1 MTHVK
6 RLGHV
11 WSRTA
16 ALAILAALLAAG
28 VAACGSSNSSG
39 GTSSGG
45 STTAAKA
52 SITVGL
58 ITKTDTNPFFVK
70 MKDGAQKAAAQA
82 GVKLITAAGK
92 YDGDNASQVTAINNM
107 ISAGAKGI
115 LLVPSDTKAIVPTVE
130 KARKQGIKVIT
141 LDTPLDPQSAADALF
156 ATDNFAAGK
165 LIGQYAKVAMKG
177 KKPVIAMMDL
187 NPGITVGDLRHNGFL
202 SGFGIPKKSP
212 DIVCTQ
218 FTQGDQAKGQAA
230 MENCLQK
237 NPNINLVY
245 SINEPSGLG
254 AYNAMQKAGKAKGVV
269 LVSVDGGCTGVQGVK
284 DGKIAA
290 TSQQYPLKM
299 ASQGVQAIV
308 DSVRNSKK
316 VSGYHDTGVNLIT
329 AKPMAGVTSKDV
341 QFGQQNCWG

>member
-1 MTHVK
+1 MMQAK
-6 RLGHV
+6 RFGR
-11 WSRTA
+11 WTT
-16 ALAILAALLAAG
+16 ALALIAAMLLALS
-28 VAACGSSNSSG
+28 ACGSSDNSSSTG
-39 GTSSGG
+39 GGSSSGE
-45 STTAAKA
+45 K
-52 SITVGL
+52 ITVGL

-70 MKDGAQKAAAQA
+70 MKDGAQKAASKA
-82 GVKLITAAGK
+82 GVKLMTAAGK

-141 LDTPLDPQSAADALF
+141 LDTPLEPQSAADALY
-156 ATDNFAAGK
+156 ATNNFNAGK
-165 LIGQYAKVAMKG
+165 LIGQYAKVAMQG

-212 DIVCTQ
+212 EIVCTQ

-254 AYNAMQKAGKAKGVV
+254 AYNALQKAGKKAL
-269 LVSVDGGCTGVQGVK
+269 LVSVDGGCTGVQAVK
-284 DGKIAA
+284 AGKIAA

-299 ASQGVQAIV
+299 ASEGVQAVV
-308 DSVRNSKK
+308 DAVNSDKK
-316 VSGYHDTGVNLIT
+316 VSGYHDTGVNLI
-329 AKPMAGVTSKDV
+329 AQKSVSDVPSKDV
-341 QFGQQNCWG
+341 QFGLDNCWG

>member
-1 MTHVK
+1 MAL
-6 RLGHV
+6 RP
-11 WSRTA
+11 SRVGTRRTGWA
-16 ALAILAALLAAG
+16 VGLAVLALVA
-28 VAACGSSNSSG
+28 AACGSSSSP
-39 GTSSGG
+39 GG
-45 STTAAKA
+45 SGSSA
-52 SITVGL
+52 SGAITIGL

-70 MKDGAQKAAAQA
+70 MKDGAQKEATKM
-82 GVKLITAAGK
+82 GVKLMTAAGK

-107 ISAGAKGI
+107 MAAGAKGI

-130 KARKQGIKVIT
+130 KARKAGVVVIT

-156 ATDNFAAGK
+156 ATNNLDAGK
-165 LIGQYAKVAMKG
+165 LIGEYAKAAMAG
-177 KKPVIAMMDL
+177 KTAVIAMMDL

-202 SGFGIPKKSP
+202 QGFGIPTNSP
-212 DIVCTQ
+212 QIVCSQ
-218 FTQGDQAKGQAA
+218 YTQGDQAKGQAA

-254 AYNAMQKAGKAKGVV
+254 AYNALQKAGKAQQAMI
-269 LVSVDGGCTGVQGVK
+269 VSVDGGCTGVQAVK

-299 ASQGVQAIV
+299 ASEGVDAIV
-308 DSVRNSKK
+308 NWVRNGKK

-329 AKPMAGVTSKDV
+329 AKPMSGVPSKDV
-341 QFGQQNCWG
+341 QFGLDNCWG

>member
-1 MTHVK
+1 M
-6 RLGHV
+6 RP
-11 WSRTA
+11 SRWGIGLTA
-16 ALAILAALLAAG
+16 VLAVALSV
-28 VAACGSSNSSG
+28 VAASSARPQA
-39 GTSSGG
+39 TI
-45 STTAAKA
+45 K
-52 SITVGL
+52 VGL

-70 MKDGAQKAAAQA
+70 MKEGAQKAAAKDN
-82 GVKLITAAGK
+82 VKLMTAAGK

-107 ISAGAKGI
+107 VAAGAKGI
-115 LLVPSDTKAIVPTVE
+115 LLVPSNTTAIVPVVK
-130 KARKQGIKVIT
+130 KARDQGVKVIT
-141 LDTPLDPQSAADALF
+141 LDTPLQPQNAADALF
-156 ATDNFAAGK
+156 ATNNFTAGK
-165 LIGQYAKVAMKG
+165 LIGEYAKKAMEG

-202 SGFGIPKKSP
+202 AGFGIPKKSP

-218 FTQGDQAKGQAA
+218 YTQGDLAKGQTA

-254 AYNAMQKAGKAKGVV
+254 AWNALHKAGKTAL
-269 LVSVDGGCTGVQGVK
+269 LVSVDGGCTGVRAVR

-299 ASQGVQAIV
+299 ASEGVQAIANV
-308 DSVRNSKK
+308 VRNKGQ

-329 AKPMAGVTSKDV
+329 AKPMPGVPSKDV
-341 QFGQQNCWG
+341 KFGLANCWG

>member
-1 MTHVK
+1 MAL
-6 RLGHV
+6 RP
-11 WSRTA
+11 SRVGTRRTGWA
-16 ALAILAALLAAG
+16 VGLAVLALVA
-28 VAACGSSNSSG
+28 AACGSSSSP
-39 GTSSGG
+39 GG
-45 STTAAKA
+45 SGSSPGGA
-52 SITVGL
+52 ITIGL

-70 MKDGAQKAAAQA
+70 MKDGAQKEATKM
-82 GVKLITAAGK
+82 GVKLMTAAGK

-107 ISAGAKGI
+107 MAAGAKGI

-130 KARKQGIKVIT
+130 KARKAGVVVIT

-156 ATDNFAAGK
+156 ATNNLDAGK
-165 LIGQYAKVAMKG
+165 LIGEYAKAAMAG
-177 KKPVIAMMDL
+177 KTAVIAMMDL

-202 SGFGIPKKSP
+202 QGFGIPTNSP
-212 DIVCTQ
+212 QIVCSQ
-218 FTQGDQAKGQAA
+218 YTQGDQAKGQAA

-254 AYNAMQKAGKAKGVV
+254 AYNALQKAGKAQQAMI
-269 LVSVDGGCTGVQGVK
+269 VSVDGGCTGVQAVK

-299 ASQGVQAIV
+299 ASEGVDAIV
-308 DSVRNSKK
+308 NWVRNGKK

-329 AKPMAGVTSKDV
+329 ARPMSGVPSKDV
-341 QFGQQNCWG
+341 QFGLDNCWG

>member
-1 MTHVK
+1 MTHAK
-6 RLGHV
+6 RLGRA
-11 WSRTA
+11 SRWTVT
-16 ALAILAALLAAG
+16 LGLAAAMLLALS
-28 VAACGSSNSSG
+28 ACGSSDDN

-45 STTAAKA
+45 SSGEK
-52 SITVGL
+52 ITVGL

-82 GVKLITAAGK
+82 GVKLMTAAGK

-115 LLVPSDTKAIVPTVE
+115 LLVPSDTKAIVPTVA

-141 LDTPLDPQSAADALF
+141 LDTPLDPQNAADALY
-156 ATDNFAAGK
+156 ATNNFNAGK
-165 LIGQYAKVAMKG
+165 LIGQYAKVAMQG

-212 DIVCTQ
+212 EIVCSQ

-254 AYNAMQKAGKAKGVV
+254 AYNALQKAGKKAL
-269 LVSVDGGCTGVQGVK
+269 LVSVDGGCTGVQAVK
-284 DGKIAA
+284 AGKIAA

-299 ASQGVQAIV
+299 ASQGVQAVV
-308 DSVRNSKK
+308 DAVKNDKK
-316 VSGYHDTGVNLIT
+316 VSGYHDTGVNLI
-329 AKPMAGVTSKDV
+329 AQKSVSGVPSKDV
-341 QFGQQNCWG
+341 QFGLDNCWG